1 MYNKILCKDSL
12 VKIQGGTKS
21 FSDNAEITFD
31 TPFSTIPILIATWV
45 FPNEVAVS
53 GDLALLKPYDI
64 TTNGF
69 KITAGGDN
77 FGTHF
82 SFIAFVP

>member
-1 MYNKILCKDSL
+1 MPDIMLNDSL

-31 TPFSTIPILIATWV
+31 TPFLTIPVVIASWV
-45 FPNEVAVS
+45 FPDKVTVS
-53 GDLALLKPYDI
+53 RDLALLKPYNI